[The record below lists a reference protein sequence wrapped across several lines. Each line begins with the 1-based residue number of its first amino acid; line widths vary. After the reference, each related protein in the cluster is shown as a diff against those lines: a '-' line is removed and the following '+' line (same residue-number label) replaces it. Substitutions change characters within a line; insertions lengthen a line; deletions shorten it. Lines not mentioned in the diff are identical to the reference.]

1 MAVPKKKTS
10 KSKRDIRKSNWKNK
24 ASIQARKAL
33 AIAFSLLKRQT
44 ELKTTNF
51 SEKSSGNNEN

>member
-10 KSKRDIRKSNWKNK
+10 KSKRDIRKSNWKGK
-24 ASIQARKAL
+24 ASIRAQKAL

-44 ELKTTNF
+44 EVKTT
-51 SEKSSGNNEN
+51 SSTEKIIDINEK